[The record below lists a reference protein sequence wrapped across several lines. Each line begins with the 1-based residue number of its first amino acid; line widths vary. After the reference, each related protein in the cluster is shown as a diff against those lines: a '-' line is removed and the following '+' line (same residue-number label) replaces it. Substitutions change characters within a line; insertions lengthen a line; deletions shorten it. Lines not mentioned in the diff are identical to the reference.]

1 MALQPNSHKC
11 KEEYSEVTDNDIL
24 DDAMEE
30 VPAESE
36 QDHENKETGLSLD
49 KWKRSHYKNCLQVQP
64 SSSWELA
71 SLIHPKAWLM
81 PITYCAC
88 IKKAQIEKKT
98 YCQFCMANTKTER
111 GLLSLKL
118 IMDQIGIFILFQTT
132 YICDCM
138 FLSCHVRI
146 SEWIHTL

>member
-88 IKKAQIEKKT
+88 IKKAQIEKKD
-98 YCQFCMANTKTER
+98 
-111 GLLSLKL
+111 LLP
-118 IMDQIGIFILFQTT
+118 ILHGQ
-132 YICDCM
+132 
-138 FLSCHVRI
+138 H
-146 SEWIHTL
+146 